1 MKPAGFE
8 YVAVASAE
16 EAIAELDARGDDA
29 KVLAGGQSLM
39 PLLNLRLAA
48 PGRLIDLNR
57 VAALASIDEKDGGVA
72 IGAMAR
78 QRVVEKSALV
88 AERVPLLADAMPWVG
103 HTAIRNRGTLGGS
116 LAHADPAAEL
126 PAVALCLNA
135 RFTAR
140 DARRTRTIGARE
152 FFTGYLSTA
161 LAPTELLTEVW
172 FPALPSGSGAVW
184 MEVARRH
191 GDYALAGVAAVVVL
205 DGDVIRE
212 ARLALTG
219 VDAVPVRA
227 TEAEQLL
234 AGTRLTTEALAAAA
248 EAVRRR
254 VEPHTDIHA
263 TGTYRRHVSGVLTVR
278 TLTRAGERAKRS
290 HDGDRRP

>member
-1 MKPAGFE
+1 VKPPPFD
-8 YVAVASAE
+8 YVAVASTE
-16 EAIAELDARGDDA
+16 EAIAELDAHGDAA
-29 KVLAGGQSLM
+29 KLLAGGQSLL

-48 PGRLIDLNR
+48 PGRLVDLNR
-57 VAALASIDEKDGGVA
+57 VGTLASIEDREGGVT

-78 QRVVEKSALV
+78 QRAIEKSALV
-88 AERVPLLADAMPWVG
+88 AARVPLLADALPWVG

-126 PAVALCLNA
+126 PAVALCLDA

-140 DARRTRTIGARE
+140 DARKARTIGARE
-152 FFTGYLSTA
+152 FFTGYLTTA
-161 LAPTELLTEVW
+161 LAPTELLTEIW
-172 FPALPSGSGAVW
+172 FAALPPGSGAAW
-184 MEVARRH
+184 IEVARRH

-205 DGDVIRE
+205 DGDVVRE

-234 AGTRLTTEALAAAA
+234 AGARLTTESMGAAAA
-248 EAVRRR
+248 AVRRR

-263 TGTYRRHVSGVLTVR
+263 TAAYRRHVAGVLTVR
-278 TLTRAGERAKRS
+278 ALTRAGERATRA
-290 HDGDRRP
+290 GERAGRA